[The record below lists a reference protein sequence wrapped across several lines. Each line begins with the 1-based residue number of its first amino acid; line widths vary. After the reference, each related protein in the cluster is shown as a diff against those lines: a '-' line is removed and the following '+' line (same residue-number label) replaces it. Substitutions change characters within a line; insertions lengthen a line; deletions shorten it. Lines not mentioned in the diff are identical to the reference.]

1 MFGRGSAVGKFLL
14 FATGESL
21 LLLACPLTRFRCR
34 SLARTGRNR
43 ETTRNFLRA
52 ENTLGG
58 PSGPPDES
66 GFPLQRFET
75 LYEGTV
81 LLSPAIQQP
90 LMRFAALQSFMNRKL
105 ATYSVSCSHHDFLV
119 SKKPSWFLRF
129 CRPLLH
135 LQSIGSSSPALF
147 VLFRVRFRSEP
158 VVHADMFNTVLEVS
172 FSIATSI

>member
-1 MFGRGSAVGKFLL
+1 MSQGLRLLGSSSADVQVPQRGGQIFAVWLPPLAWPETAKRPAISCEPKTHSAALVGRQ
-14 FATGESL
+14 T
-21 LLLACPLTRFRCR
+21 
-34 SLARTGRNR
+34 NR
-43 ETTRNFLRA
+43 V
-52 ENTLGG
+52 
-58 PSGPPDES
+58 
-66 GFPLQRFET
+66 FPLQRFET

-158 VVHADMFNTVLEVS
+158 VVHADMFNAVLEVS